1 MMKKIFALLL
11 LVLVITGCA
20 YADESNFVR
29 EEASRRNMKLITLER
44 VRAISSEK
52 IGAKNVSFKE
62 IELDNEADDYPNGT
76 NFRPIY
82 QVECFAN
89 GNEYDIDIDAVTGEI
104 LKFKLDD

>member
-1 MMKKIFALLL
+1 MTKKVFALLI
-11 LVLVITGCA
+11 LVLIITGCA
-20 YADESNFVR
+20 YADDSIFVR
-29 EEASRRNMKLITLER
+29 EEASRQGMKLITVER
-44 VRAISSEK
+44 VKAIASEK

-104 LKFKLDD
+104 LKFTLDD